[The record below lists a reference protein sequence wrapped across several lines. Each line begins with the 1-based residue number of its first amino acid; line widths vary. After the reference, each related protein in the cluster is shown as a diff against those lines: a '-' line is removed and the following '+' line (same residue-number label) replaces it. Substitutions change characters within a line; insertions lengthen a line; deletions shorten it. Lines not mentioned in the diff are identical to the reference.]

1 MKKVLITGA
10 SGLVGR
16 RLTELLLGKGYAVN
30 VLGREQNAKGK
41 EQTANGNEQNANSQM
56 PPAAAYYTWNV
67 DKGKIEPEAL
77 EGVSA
82 IIHLAGA
89 GVAEKRWSDERK
101 KEIIDSR
108 VKSAQLLFNY
118 LKKNK
123 HQVKTFISAAAVG
136 YYADCGEE
144 VVTEEHAAGEGFL
157 SEVCQKWEAA
167 AVKFTQLNI
176 REVRCRIGI
185 VLANEGGALPE
196 LTKTFAL
203 GVAGYFAR
211 APLYYPWIHIDDVCG
226 IMIHALENEPMHGA
240 YNTTAPAPLPMKS
253 LMQEIVKAKK
263 AKAAVVPV
271 PPFAIKLAMGEMS
284 EMLLS
289 SQRCSA
295 AKIMESGYRFKYA
308 EIGKALKAVV

>member
-16 RLTELLLGKGYAVN
+16 RLTELLLNKGYAVN
-30 VLGREQNAKGK
+30 VLGRMK
-41 EQTANGNEQNANSQM
+41 
-56 PPAAAYYTWNV
+56 PATDNRELTTEHYTWDI
-67 DKGKIEPEAL
+67 DKGKIEAEAF

-89 GVAEKRWSDERK
+89 GVAEKRWTDERK
-101 KEIIDSR
+101 KEIVDSR
-108 VKSAQLLFNY
+108 VKSANLIFNY

-123 HQVKTFISAAAVG
+123 HGVKTFVSAAAVG
-136 YYADCGEE
+136 YYGDCGEE
-144 VVTEEHAAGEGFL
+144 VVMEGEAAGEGFL

-185 VLANEGGALPE
+185 VLAKHGGALPE
-196 LTKTFAL
+196 LTKTFPL
-203 GVAGYFAR
+203 GVAGYFAKS
-211 APLYYPWIHIDDVCG
+211 PLYYPWIHIDDVCG

-240 YNTTAPAPLPMKS
+240 YNTTAPAPLPMKD

-295 AKIMESGYRFKYA
+295 AKILESGYKFKYA

>member
-16 RLTELLLGKGYAVN
+16 RLTELLLNKGYAVN
-30 VLGREQNAKGK
+30 VLGRMK
-41 EQTANGNEQNANSQM
+41 
-56 PPAAAYYTWNV
+56 PATDNRQLTTEHYTWDI
-67 DKGKIEPEAL
+67 DKGKIDPEAF

-89 GVAEKRWSDERK
+89 GVAEKRWTDERK
-101 KEIIDSR
+101 KEIVDSR
-108 VKSAQLLFNY
+108 VKSANLIFNY

-123 HQVKTFISAAAVG
+123 HGVKTFVSAAAVG
-136 YYADCGEE
+136 YYGDCGEE
-144 VVTEEHAAGEGFL
+144 VVMEGKAAGEGFL

-185 VLANEGGALPE
+185 VLAKQGGALPE
-196 LTKTFAL
+196 LTKTFPL
-203 GVAGYFAR
+203 GVAGYFAKS
-211 APLYYPWIHIDDVCG
+211 PLYYPWIHIDDVCG
-226 IMIHALENEPMHGA
+226 IMIHALENEQMHGA

-295 AKIMESGYRFKYA
+295 AKILESGYKFKYA